1 MHVCVYE
8 RERGSVVGR
17 EGERGERGKEGEG
30 GRGKRM
36 RELAFSNY
44 ILDFKEQMKQLI
56 SVRFD

>member
-1 MHVCVYE
+1 MYTCVCK
-8 RERGSVVGR
+8 RGSVVGR
-17 EGERGERGKEGEG
+17 ERGREREKEGEG
-30 GRGKRM
+30 GRGKRV